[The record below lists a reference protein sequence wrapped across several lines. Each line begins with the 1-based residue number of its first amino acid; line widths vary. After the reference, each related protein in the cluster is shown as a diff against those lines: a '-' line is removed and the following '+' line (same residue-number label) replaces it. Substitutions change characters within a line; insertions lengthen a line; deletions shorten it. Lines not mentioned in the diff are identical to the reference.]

1 MEHLGIFKPCDKVC
15 KITKSLRE
23 AIDDYRSSPVNIYSK
38 WPLISPPNYR
48 SASWFF
54 AIAGFGP
61 ENPQKQIRLEN
72 QHHITPGFVKWSTQ
86 WTHNWFLVRTMNHKD
101 PRMIR
106 WKLSSD
112 EDLDN
117 HGGSTCQSLQ
127 VSSIFFCNHW
137 VGFKEHRNSL
147 VFAMKYGR
155 LLGKVSPSD
164 FELRINSS
172 MCLCMAFLQAMWRV
186 WTREKMDIYIYIYAD
201 LPTATCLLA

>member
-1 MEHLGIFKPCDKVC
+1 METI
-15 KITKSLRE
+15 
-23 AIDDYRSSPVNIYSK
+23 
-38 WPLISPPNYR
+38 
-48 SASWFF
+48 
-54 AIAGFGP
+54 
-61 ENPQKQIRLEN
+61 
-72 QHHITPGFVKWSTQ
+72 
-86 WTHNWFLVRTMNHKD
+86 
-101 PRMIR
+101 
-106 WKLSSD
+106 SSD
-112 EDLDN
+112 EYLDN

-186 WTREKMDIYIYIYAD
+186 WTREKMDIYIYMYIYICRPSKPLFFKGPKSKNAPICPIWPFGILKAMRQIKVCCWAHV
-201 LPTATCLLA
+201 LPFWKIYFYSVLPWL